1 MRMLLMGTLLMLSL
15 SVQAQDTSIMV
26 VKKSDLPAALVQQ
39 LEAKNSVES
48 TLQNYGK
55 WAGMGKEIGVAL
67 REGLGALND
76 ETNRFADTKVGFF
89 VMFIIAFKVL
99 GNPIIQLLIGIPLLI
114 FGTVIFIVW
123 FKKMMLPN
131 TYLVSKDVVKE
142 EGKILSTTK
151 YTYVNKDPIYS
162 GGAELVGVFVY
173 VVFVGI
179 CITILFAH

>member
-1 MRMLLMGTLLMLSL
+1 MKMLLVSMLLLLTL

-39 LEAKNSVES
+39 LETKNSVES
-48 TLQNYGK
+48 TLQTYGK

-123 FKKMMLPN
+123 FKRMVLPR

-151 YTYVNKDPIYS
+151 YTYESKDPIYS
-162 GGAELVGVFVY
+162 GGAEVLGVLIY
-173 VVFVGI
+173 VVFMGI
-179 CITILFAH
+179 CILVMFAH